1 MKTWMM
7 SKAAGLTMAS
17 VALLGC
23 LWQIV
28 AMPEVAAQAAPA
40 SQAPAASVSAPPPV
54 DEFDRVAMLWYR
66 QRLAKSGAA
75 RGEEIFFMT
84 CWICHNE
91 YTIATTKIHAPSLKD
106 LFASGRDISDD
117 AIMGT
122 IRRGGL
128 RMPAYSPRLL
138 SDQDLRD
145 LVAFLRARC
154 ATSKGSCF
162 DETNPPANPR
172 YKAQ

>member
-1 MKTWMM
+1 MKHWTMRRV
-7 SKAAGLTMAS
+7 AGLTTAS
-17 VALLGC
+17 VALLFC

-28 AMPEVAAQAAPA
+28 AMPEVAAQAAPV
-40 SQAPAASVSAPPPV
+40 SQAPAASAPPQV

-66 QRLAKSGAA
+66 QRLAKSGTA
-75 RGEEIFFMT
+75 RGEEIFFMS

-91 YTIATTKIHAPSLKD
+91 YTIATTKVHAPSLKD
-106 LFASGRDISDD
+106 LFASSGQDISDD
-117 AIMGT
+117 ALMG
-122 IRRGGL
+122 IVRRGGL
-128 RMPAYSPRLL
+128 RMPAYPQRLL

>member
-1 MKTWMM
+1 MKAWTMR
-7 SKAAGLTMAS
+7 KAAWLTVAS
-17 VALLGC
+17 VALLCGPW
-23 LWQIV
+23 LPG
-28 AMPEVAAQAAPA
+28 AMPEAAAQTAAPA
-40 SQAPAASVSAPPPV
+40 SQAPAASNVPPV

-75 RGEEIFFMT
+75 RGEEIFFMS

-91 YTIATTKIHAPSLKD
+91 YTISTTKIHAPSLKD
-106 LFASGRDISDD
+106 LFASGQSFSDD
-117 AIMGT
+117 AIMET
-122 IRRGGL
+122 VRSGGV
-128 RMPAYSPRLL
+128 RMPAYSPGLL
-138 SDQDLRD
+138 NDQDLRD